1 MVKFPTVQVM
11 HINKIVNLILA
22 PNQAL
27 HYPEKNPKGF
37 RLPSERNMTFDD
49 VTIRTKDN
57 FNLRG

>member
-1 MVKFPTVQVM
+1 M
-11 HINKIVNLILA
+11 HINKIINLILA
-22 PNQAL
+22 PNQAF